1 MIKIYLANLGKYNEG
16 FLVGEW
22 FDLSEGHT
30 LEEMCEAIG
39 VAPGTEYEEFAIH
52 DYEAPFEISE
62 YENVEELIELA
73 ERLESL
79 QDYEV
84 NAVCAIIDNGS
95 AQTYDEACDMVEN
108 GDVMFYHDCKN
119 MGDVAAEIVEESG
132 MLANAPS
139 QLAMYFDYDAYGRD
153 LDIEGTFLELDDE
166 VYIQVLL

>member
-16 FLVGEW
+16 LLVGEW

-30 LEEMCEAIG
+30 LEDMCEAIG

-62 YENVEELIELA
+62 YEDVNELIELA

-132 MLANAPS
+132 MLSNAPE
-139 QLAMYFDYDAYGRD
+139 QLQMYFDYDAYGRD